1 MGFPRGNSQG
11 QTNIFRAA
19 RQCLPGPYTFI
30 LQASKNMPKQCTT
43 FGGSAA
49 MSCAPRKSVGVR
61 MPDDVICKAIL
72 EKLDEPLL
80 CTSVKQRAE
89 DEWML
94 DPVIIADTYGASDG
108 REGVDFVVDGG
119 ERLAYP
125 STVVDMTGQ
134 KPTLLRRGKGLV
146 EDWMLMEAHDSTEAT
161 GVDGLANPYAYTAP
175 APF

>member
-1 MGFPRGNSQG
+1 MFRSVIFQG
-11 QTNIFRAA
+11 EHVSLQPWYHKPHILVNIHPDTGMLYLSNRFRADS
-19 RQCLPGPYTFI
+19 LLFTFF
-30 LQASKNMPKQCTT
+30 Q
-43 FGGSAA
+43 
-49 MSCAPRKSVGVR
+49 
-61 MPDDVICKAIL
+61 
-72 EKLDEPLL
+72 
-80 CTSVKQRAE
+80 
-89 DEWML
+89 
-94 DPVIIADTYGASDG
+94 
-108 REGVDFVVDGG
+108 GVDFVVDGG